1 MGPES
6 ANSPSNKKQ
15 KTQSKFYI
23 QSLGSSELLQESRNH
38 QMISYDYATAFDQN
52 IILEE
57 SKMTADN
64 MDQQPV
70 NLNDDLKYQMMLRNQ
85 QQNPS
90 YSIRKNRR
98 KSYGGGPT
106 HSSKKRA
113 AEIQEDLLKS
123 GFQNRRSFKPRRPTA
138 FSGTTHH

>member
-1 MGPES
+1 M
-6 ANSPSNKKQ
+6 
-15 KTQSKFYI
+15 
-23 QSLGSSELLQESRNH
+23 
-38 QMISYDYATAFDQN
+38 SYDHATAFDQD

-57 SKMTADN
+57 SKMTDQ

-70 NLNDDLKYQMMLRNQ
+70 NLNDDMRYQLMLRNQ
-85 QQNPS
+85 HNPS

-113 AEIQEDLLKS
+113 EEIQEDLLKS
-123 GFQNRRSFKPRRPTA
+123 GIQNRHSFKPRRPTA
-138 FSGTTHH
+138 FSGSTYN